1 MSFGNE
7 AVIEKVIFDFRRS
20 DFRSSDPFPDLSSHF
35 FENIWSFSLFEVS
48 TQIGCFYFNW
58 NIVQLSRQ
66 KSFIGKSH

>member
-35 FENIWSFSLFEVS
+35 FENI
-48 TQIGCFYFNW
+48 
-58 NIVQLSRQ
+58 
-66 KSFIGKSH
+66 